1 MKQETYNII
10 NAAIL
15 ATKKAKNK
23 AIKINVPQVIEKNGN
38 LYEIN
43 IIGEIRFL
51 KKLNKPV
58 NNLPKKFKLT

>member
-1 MKQETYNII
+1 MKQETYNLI

>member
-51 KKLNKPV
+51 KKLNKLV